1 MYKLLFSNG
10 DFMTRSNEVETAYRR
25 VNPDDRD
32 DDGIA
37 NERDANPMI
46 YDGIS
51 GCRNHPKFPHHAARQ
66 FGIISVRLQIIFK
79 LKGSWYEASGH

>member
-1 MYKLLFSNG
+1 MRFFQNG
-10 DFMTRSNEVETAYRR
+10 DFTTRSNEVETAYRR

-51 GCRNHPKFPHHAARQ
+51 GCRNHPKFPPPRSAAIWYNIRPIANHFQIERQ
-66 FGIISVRLQIIFK
+66 LV
-79 LKGSWYEASGH
+79 